1 AALVPWL
8 VSPAWR
14 QRLAA
19 AVAAGGGSPLGARP
33 QPAAMG
39 AQARSGGAAVPAGAG
54 ATGYVFSRTGFP
66 AQSGGSPRSVRLGL
80 GLLKPISYRGPI
92 LDGVLTFGLV
102 LSVLAVLGLVVSWRR
117 RSAWK
122 LALLWLGSAA
132 LALGPVLKVGTHTYL
147 PLAQT

>member
-1 AALVPWL
+1 CVGGA
-8 VSPAWR
+8 SR
-14 QRLAA
+14 Q
-19 AVAAGGGSPLGARP
+19 VGAR
-33 QPAAMG
+33 G
-39 AQARSGGAAVPAGAG
+39 AQARSGGAAVPAGTV
-54 ATGYVFSRTGFP
+54 ATDYVFSGTEFP
-66 AQSGGSPRSVRLGL
+66 AEFGVSPRAVRLGP

-132 LALGPVLKVGTHTYL
+132 LALGPL
-147 PLAQT
+147 P